1 MIPTKRSVIA
11 RLRSRSLEGG
21 WSEDSL
27 CRATRIRVF
36 PRNAVMDRK
45 VFSTKR
51 TISSS
56 WTLAATFAEQY
67 NSLIEFSRVAG
78 TAIFLYWRWA
88 VRASDSVVAPYKG
101 IVMLQSLIFMV
112 SHDQMSAC
120 QDFYI
125 TNFLWLYFTFK
136 WVTITPL
143 VYSLQ
148 WLMSQVP

>member
-1 MIPTKRSVIA
+1 MQRKHYSKYTIFGSSPTSSKQHTEARLTMIPTKRSVIA

-27 CRATRIRVF
+27 RRATRIRVF

-56 WTLAATFAEQY
+56 WTLAVTFAEQY
-67 NSLIEFSRVAG
+67 NLLIEFSRVAG

-101 IVMLQSLIFMV
+101 DRHATVTYLHGQSWSNV
-112 SHDQMSAC
+112 SMSR
-120 QDFYI
+120 
-125 TNFLWLYFTFK
+125 LLYN
-136 WVTITPL
+136 
-143 VYSLQ
+143 
-148 WLMSQVP
+148 

>member
-27 CRATRIRVF
+27 YRATRIRVF

-45 VFSTKR
+45 VFSTER

-56 WTLAATFAEQY
+56 WTLAVTLAEQY

-78 TAIFLYWRWA
+78 TAIFLYWRWG

-101 IVMLQSLIFMV
+101 IVKLLSLIFMV

-120 QDFYI
+120 QGFYI
-125 TNFLWLYFTFK
+125 INFLWFYFTFK